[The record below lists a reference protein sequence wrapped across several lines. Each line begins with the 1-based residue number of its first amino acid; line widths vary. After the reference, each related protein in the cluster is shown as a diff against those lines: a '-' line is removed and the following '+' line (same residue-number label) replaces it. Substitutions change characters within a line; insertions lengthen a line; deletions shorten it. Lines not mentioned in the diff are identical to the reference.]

1 MPKFALPG
9 WLLGATFGLR
19 NPPTSL
25 AASVISHSII
35 IIIIIIIIITN
46 FCVTDNL
53 SRDTI
58 HSFIIDWKR
67 TELQRMDSDG
77 NP

>member
-1 MPKFALPG
+1 MKTVPVKNIKTVRCTL
-9 WLLGATFGLR
+9 
-19 NPPTSL
+19 
-25 AASVISHSII
+25 II

-58 HSFIIDWKR
+58 H
-67 TELQRMDSDG
+67 TTGVNLT
-77 NP
+77 